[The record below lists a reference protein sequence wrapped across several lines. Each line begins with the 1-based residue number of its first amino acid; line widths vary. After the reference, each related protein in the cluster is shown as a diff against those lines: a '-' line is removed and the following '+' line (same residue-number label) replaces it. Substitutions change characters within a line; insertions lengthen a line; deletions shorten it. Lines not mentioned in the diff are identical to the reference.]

1 MQITIIAV
9 GKLKE
14 KYLKMAV
21 DEYLK
26 RLTTMAK
33 VNILEV
39 PDEKIPTSPSA
50 NQIKQLLELEG
61 KKINSVIPNNSY
73 LIVLDLEGE
82 NLASEE
88 LAARIEDLALKG
100 QSHLTFVIGGSHG
113 LSEEVLKKADFSL
126 SFGKMTFPHQLMRP
140 ILLEQIYRS
149 FSINQGRAYH
159 K

>member
-61 KKINSVIPNNSY
+61 KKINSVIPSNSY